1 MAAPALQLVTS
12 IDQMAGPQRAAVLV
26 MYLDPNVSR
35 NLLEFLNPDELRDIG
50 LAMADVENVTPE
62 AIEDVIAEFIRDL
75 YAVSLVPRT
84 GREYALE
91 VLPDLI
97 PEESRPQVVSKIRRT
112 ISTEFQ
118 DYIARRMPLTVAILL
133 LDEHPQTQAVALM
146 LMGMDNAAAVLSF
159 FDEQEQFDLAIR
171 MAKMEQIPGELADDV
186 ENAITIALEDRGAGL
201 WDAQGVDATARILG
215 RLSKDFQEP
224 LMERI
229 TGLDA
234 ELADLL
240 KRRMLLFGD
249 LSAMDNKSV
258 QSLLKS
264 VDRDTLLVALR
275 GADPALQELF
285 FANMSRRA
293 AADLRDELEIMGP
306 VPRSEVE
313 RSQEDI
319 VQTALSL
326 QEEGVLR
333 LPMGSGADE
342 MV

>member
-1 MAAPALQLVTS
+1 
-12 IDQMAGPQRAAVLV
+12 

-35 NLLEFLNPDELRDIG
+35 SLLEFLNPDELRDIG
-50 LAMADVENVTPE
+50 LAMADVENVSPE

-75 YAVSLVPRT
+75 YAVSLVPKT
-84 GREYALE
+84 GREYALD
-91 VLPDLI
+91 VLPTLI

-112 ISTEFQ
+112 ISTAFQ
-118 DYIARRMPLTVAILL
+118 DYVSRRMPLTVATLL
-133 LDEHPQTQAVALM
+133 LDEHPQTQAVAMM

-159 FDEQEQFDLAIR
+159 FDEQEQFDLALR
-171 MAKMEQIPGELADDV
+171 MAKMEHIPGELADDV

-201 WDAQGVDATARILG
+201 WDAKGVDATARILG

-229 TGLDA
+229 TALDA

-240 KRRMLLFGD
+240 KRRMLLFSD
-249 LSAMDNKSV
+249 LGTLDNKSV

-275 GADPALQELF
+275 GADPVLQELF

-333 LPMGSGADE
+333 LPIGSGADE